1 MDDSAV
7 DALNARFGIAEHVSF
22 KAGPGGLPVAAI
34 SNARASGI
42 VSVLGGQVT
51 AFQPHGHEPVLWV
64 SECSHYEVGSA
75 IRGGIPVCWPWF
87 GPHPKDS
94 SKPSHGFV
102 RTRMWS
108 VLGADV
114 IGNEATQ
121 VRLGIA
127 DASDTRALWP
137 HRFELEICVAIG
149 KELRVD
155 LVVRNPGSE
164 EWTCTG
170 ALHTYLNVG
179 DVTKIAIHG
188 LDGCC
193 YDEDSAEPR
202 LQRGAVTIA
211 SEVDRIYFDTTSPCT
226 IEDPRLA
233 RRIRIA
239 KAGSHSTV
247 VWNPWVGKA
256 RRLQDFGDEEYLD
269 MVCVE
274 TANSRHDP
282 VTLPPGGEHR
292 LSAVISV
299 ERV

>member
-1 MDDSAV
+1 MDDSTL
-7 DALNARFGIAEHVSF
+7 DALNGRLGSAGRVSF

-34 SNARASGI
+34 TNAHASGT
-42 VSVLGGQVT
+42 VALLGGQVT
-51 AFQPHGHEPVLWV
+51 AFQPYGHEPVLWV
-64 SECSHYEVGSA
+64 SKRSYHEIGRAV
-75 IRGGIPVCWPWF
+75 RGGIPVCWPWF
-87 GPHPKDS
+87 GPHPTDPG
-94 SKPSHGFV
+94 KPSHGFV

-108 VLGADV
+108 VLGADIV
-114 IGNEATQ
+114 GNGATQ
-121 VRLGIA
+121 VRLGIS

-137 HRFELEICVAIG
+137 HRFELEISVAIG
-149 KELRVD
+149 EELRVD

-170 ALHTYLNVG
+170 ALHTYLNVR
-179 DVTKIAIHG
+179 DVTRIAIHG

-202 LQRGAVTIA
+202 LQRGPVTIG
-211 SEVDRIYFDTTSPCT
+211 SEVDRVYFDTTSPCT
-226 IEDPRLA
+226 IEDPGLR

-239 KAGSHSTV
+239 KAGSRSTV
-247 VWNPWVGKA
+247 VWNPWIEKA
-256 RRLQDFGDEEYLD
+256 RRLQDFGDDEYLD

-274 TANSRHDP
+274 TANTRYDP

-299 ERV
+299 ELP